1 VMRWELK
8 SDSKSENWNKL
19 AALTEAAL
27 QTLPADRE
35 LLRRLCG
42 ALIAAGTERAS
53 EVESILAAAV
63 ARIPNDAELRI
74 RLARA
79 RIGLDRLDEA
89 NSQVDEALRLEPQSR
104 GARILKFNLL
114 ARTGRWDAAR
124 ELMDDIAALDPMN
137 GFLCDARLCSTASRS
152 ECEAQ
157 LAACERELARNPI
170 LTDANYFKAIAL
182 ARLGRAQEAREMI
195 DLDRFVEISELPA
208 PGGFRDAAAFRAG
221 LAEEIVRNPTLM
233 PDLKTTRDG
242 LQTRRLRQPGAVHV
256 DALLEQI
263 KAAIDDYETRLS
275 DDCRAFASTR
285 PKAAWLAPWA
295 VVYGAAGRQKAHRH
309 PKGWLSGVFYVTA
322 PRRDSGHCGPL
333 VLGML
338 GPEFAV
344 GEPPWGTRKIEPVP
358 GRLVMFPSYVPH
370 GTEQTD
376 IEEARISVAFD
387 VIPI

>member
-1 VMRWELK
+1 MRWELK

-195 DLDRFVEISELPA
+195 DLDRLVEISELPA
-208 PGGFRDAAAFRAG
+208 PEGFRDAAAFRAG

-376 IEEARISVAFD
+376 SEEARISVAFD